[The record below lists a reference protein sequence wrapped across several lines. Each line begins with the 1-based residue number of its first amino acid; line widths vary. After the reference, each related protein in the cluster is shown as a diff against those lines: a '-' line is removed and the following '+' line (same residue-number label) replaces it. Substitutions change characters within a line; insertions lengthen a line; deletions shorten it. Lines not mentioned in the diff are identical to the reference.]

1 MQPTRS
7 GARLMPDVRQRL
19 LGYKPIGAAETGALD
34 FPYRDLQAVAYSLA
48 DPRDL
53 WHAGPA
59 SSQENTHQRHRL
71 LAGGPMV
78 SNSRHRGGFLARAG
92 FGVLIIGLVA
102 CSQRQVVQGQCRPL
116 NGADVCVW
124 GESSGNTLVAF
135 GATVPVGSVENAPAD
150 APMVWPPVAVATIP
164 LPEAVSA
171 ATGFKVLTLYWEPH
185 GHPPG
190 PYLVPHFD
198 FHFNTISADEVS
210 AIDCADSTKP
220 GRLPTAYELPD
231 VTTPQLGTLLGLCVP
246 KMGMHALLGAELH
259 AATPF
264 QKTMIVGYYRGR
276 PIFVEAMITR
286 ATLLERR
293 SFLLTIPDVPD
304 RPANVRYPTRF
315 QADYDSTTQ
324 AYKFV
329 FSDLT
334 AAGAP

>member
-1 MQPTRS
+1 M
-7 GARLMPDVRQRL
+7 A
-19 LGYKPIGAAETGALD
+19 
-34 FPYRDLQAVAYSLA
+34 
-48 DPRDL
+48 
-53 WHAGPA
+53 W
-59 SSQENTHQRHRL
+59 
-71 LAGGPMV
+71 
-78 SNSRHRGGFLARAG
+78 NSRHRAGFLAGAA
-92 FGVLIIGLVA
+92 GVLLSGLAA
-102 CSQRQVVQGQCRPL
+102 CSKRQIVQGECRPV
-116 NGADVCVW
+116 NGANVCVW
-124 GESSGNTLVAF
+124 AESSGNTLVAF

-150 APMVWPPVAVATIP
+150 APMVWPPVAAAAIP
-164 LPEAVSA
+164 LPEAVSS
-171 ATGFKVLTLYWEPH
+171 ATGFTVLTVYWEAH

-198 FHFNTISADEVS
+198 FHFYTIPAGDAD

-231 VTTPQLGTLLGLCVP
+231 VSIPQLGNLIGLCVP

-259 AATPF
+259 APTTF
-264 QKTMIVGYYRGR
+264 QKTMVVGYYRGR
-276 PIFVEAMITR
+276 PIFVEPMITR

-293 SFLLTIPDVPD
+293 SFLLGIPDVPD

-315 QADYDSTTQ
+315 RADYDSTSQ